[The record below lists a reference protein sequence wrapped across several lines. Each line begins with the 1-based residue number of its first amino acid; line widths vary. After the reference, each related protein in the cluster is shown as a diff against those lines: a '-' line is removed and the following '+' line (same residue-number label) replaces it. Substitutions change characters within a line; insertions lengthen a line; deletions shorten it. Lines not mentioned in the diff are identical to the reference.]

1 MNFNGINIQIQ
12 YLNNGPERTIR
23 AMNKLKLLLKNELLL
38 SFIGIVFFVLL
49 LVIMK
54 HS

>member
-1 MNFNGINIQIQ
+1 
-12 YLNNGPERTIR
+12 
-23 AMNKLKLLLKNELLL
+23 MNKLKLFFKNELLL

-49 LVIMK
+49 LVIMN